1 MKIKFTNMK
10 ILKTIFTIITISFF
24 LTSCNSSE
32 TTSTISGEITGNNI
46 ISMINNQ
53 EKINFVDQT
62 ITGNID
68 FSAITN
74 TYTKNPTIAICEI
87 NSPITFANCHFTDS
101 IIGFKVAENYAYTA
115 NFMKPVTFINC
126 TFDKNIN
133 FRQAVFNDVVEFSG
147 CTFNDEARFEGSVFY
162 ANNTY
167 FHESTFEKLAK
178 FTNSSFYGD
187 VSFMNAVFN
196 SDAGFNNC
204 FFNRN
209 ANFGACNYKEMANF
223 GNIEVR
229 GFFRMNYSIYKQKA
243 YFQDCIFDGKIE
255 AVKINS
261 NSNFVFS
268 RNACNSYVDFNN
280 SAFSGIANL
289 SENYFIEGKTNFDY
303 IQKSVDCEIITADNK
318 SISTSDVKIEF
329 QIIVE

>member
-1 MKIKFTNMK
+1 MKKFK
-10 ILKTIFTIITISFF
+10 IIITLFSIS
-24 LTSCNSSE
+24 LILMSCSE
-32 TTSTISGEITGNNI
+32 TESNLGEITGNKI

-53 EKINFVDQT
+53 QKIDFVDQT

-68 FSAITN
+68 FSEITN
-74 TYTKNPTIAICEI
+74 TYTKNPTISICDI
-87 NSPITFANCHFTDS
+87 NSPMTFVNCHFTDS
-101 IIGFKVAENYAYTA
+101 IIGFKVAKNYAYTA
-115 NFMKPVTFINC
+115 NFTKPVTFINC

-133 FRQAVFNDVVEFSG
+133 FRQAIFNDVVEFSS
-147 CTFNDEARFEGSVFY
+147 CTFNDEARFEGTVFY

-178 FTNSSFYGD
+178 FTNSSFYGN

-196 SDAGFNNC
+196 SDAEFNNC

-209 ANFGACNYKEMANF
+209 ASFGACNYYGMANF

-229 GFFRMNYSIYKQKA
+229 GFFRINYSIYKQKA
-243 YFQDCIFDGKIE
+243 YFQDCIFNGKIE

-261 NSNFVFS
+261 NSNFIF
-268 RNACNSYVDFNN
+268 NKNTCNSYVDFNN

-289 SENYFIEGKTNFDY
+289 SGNYFIEGKTNFEY
-303 IQKSVDCEIITADNK
+303 IQKSDDCEITTTDNK
-318 SISTSDVKIEF
+318 SISTNEMKIEF
-329 QIIVE
+329 QVIAE